1 MNLYNNKEFDKK
13 KYQWDQTAK
22 KKAKKYQIIQNI
34 ITIVCVMGIVGS
46 FLIQLDTEWFH
57 NQTYFITII
66 AMFILACGL
75 QNALSLQRVKC
86 YRELSPREKHDFIL
100 YEYHRQKKQAKYI
113 KSGRLLKMAWAD
125 VQRNEYKLAQMAL
138 DQIVLEDLK
147 IIQFQQVSFLRIIAA
162 VGEGEEQKAQEWLV
176 HYQGVQE
183 ECDDQKQQ
191 EIDQWILNG
200 NTEQLKEMFERSLLK
215 KDKIHPLRRAVIVM
229 LLTYSVIFTGMA
241 RGINV
246 DYGYALRRNFI
257 LVSSPIVS
265 ILPIILVIWAVV
277 LLKRQNKKDKN
288 RNSSVIRTGVVVG
301 CLWTLI
307 GINTIYIA
315 KQIQGKEMVVSH
327 DEKYAYLDVTISD
340 SQKMRYRTNNP
351 FVMQN
356 TLYTQIMMQ
365 KTETENAN
373 TETQTST
380 TSINDQ
386 TTGELSAENAM
397 QAVYEY
403 LKEQE
408 KYPDMKLEYKTNA
421 KGETYAKI
429 YTSKEQK
436 NGKTLNF
443 WYGLYSN
450 GTKESKDGTLC
461 DEIVLQK
468 QYEISDEQ
476 TQLIDFYLVD
486 PDTKKVTDEHKKTW

>member
-22 KKAKKYQIIQNI
+22 KKAKKYQFIEII
-34 ITIVCVMGIVGS
+34 ITIMCVVGIIGS
-46 FLIQLDTEWFH
+46 TLIRLDTECFH
-57 NQTYFITII
+57 DQTYFITII
-66 AMFILACGL
+66 AMIILSWGL
-75 QNALSLQRVKC
+75 KNALSLQRVKC
-86 YRELSPREKHDFIL
+86 YRELPLREKHDFVL

-113 KSGRLLKMAWAD
+113 KSGRLLKMAWSN
-125 VQRNEYKLAQMAL
+125 VQRNEYKLAEMAL
-138 DQIVLEDLK
+138 DQIVLKDLK
-147 IIQFQQVSFLRIIAA
+147 IIQFQQVSFLRIISA
-162 VGEGEEQKAQEWLV
+162 VGQGEKQKAQEWLV

-191 EIDQWILNG
+191 EINQWILNG
-200 NTEQLKEMFERSLLK
+200 NTEQLKEIFERSLL
-215 KDKIHPLRRAVIVM
+215 KDKIHPLRRAVIVV

-241 RGINV
+241 WGINV
-246 DYGYALRRNFI
+246 DCGYALRRNFI
-257 LVSSPIVS
+257 LVSLPIIS
-265 ILPIILVIWAVV
+265 LFPIILVTWTAV

-288 RNSSVIRTGVVVG
+288 SNSSVIRTVVVVG

-327 DEKYAYLDVTISD
+327 GKKYTYVDVILSD

-365 KTETENAN
+365 NTETENAN

-380 TSINDQ
+380 TSTNNQ
-386 TTGELSAENAM
+386 PTGELSAENAM

-408 KYPDMKLEYKTNA
+408 KYPDMKIEYQTNA

-429 YTSKEQK
+429 HTGKEHK
-436 NGKTLNF
+436 NGKTLNY

-450 GTKESKDGTLC
+450 GTKESKDGTIC

-476 TQLIDFYLVD
+476 TKLIDFYLVD
-486 PDTKKVTDEHKKTW
+486 PQTKKVTDEHKKTW

>member
-1 MNLYNNKEFDKK
+1 
-13 KYQWDQTAK
+13 
-22 KKAKKYQIIQNI
+22 
-34 ITIVCVMGIVGS
+34 
-46 FLIQLDTEWFH
+46 
-57 NQTYFITII
+57 
-66 AMFILACGL
+66 
-75 QNALSLQRVKC
+75 
-86 YRELSPREKHDFIL
+86 
-100 YEYHRQKKQAKYI
+100 
-113 KSGRLLKMAWAD
+113 
-125 VQRNEYKLAQMAL
+125 
-138 DQIVLEDLK
+138 
-147 IIQFQQVSFLRIIAA
+147 
-162 VGEGEEQKAQEWLV
+162 
-176 HYQGVQE
+176 
-183 ECDDQKQQ
+183 
-191 EIDQWILNG
+191 
-200 NTEQLKEMFERSLLK
+200 
-215 KDKIHPLRRAVIVM
+215 M

-257 LVSSPIVS
+257 LVSLPIVS

-386 TTGELSAENAM
+386 STGELSAENAM

>member
-1 MNLYNNKEFDKK
+1 MNLYDNKEFDKK
-13 KYQWDQTAK
+13 KYQWNQTAK
-22 KKAKKYQIIQNI
+22 KKAKKYQIIENI
-34 ITIVCVMGIVGS
+34 ITIVCVMGMIGS
-46 FLIQLDTEWFH
+46 FLLDTEWFD

-66 AMFILACGL
+66 AMIILSWGL
-75 QNALSLQRVKC
+75 KNALSLQRVKC
-86 YRELSPREKHDFIL
+86 YRELPPREKHDFIL

-162 VGEGEEQKAQEWLV
+162 VGEGEKQKAQEWLV

-215 KDKIHPLRRAVIVM
+215 DKIHPLRRAVIVM

-241 RGINV
+241 WGINV

-257 LVSSPIVS
+257 LVSLPIVS

-277 LLKRQNKKDKN
+277 LLKCLNKKDKN
-288 RNSSVIRTGVVVG
+288 SNSSVIRTVVVVG

-327 DEKYAYLDVTISD
+327 DEKYTYLDVIING

-356 TLYTQIMMQ
+356 TLYTQILMQ
-365 KTETENAN
+365 NTGTKNSN

-380 TSINDQ
+380 TSTNDQ
-386 TTGELSAENAM
+386 STGELSAENTM

-403 LKEQE
+403 LKEQ
-408 KYPDMKLEYKTNA
+408 KKFSDMKMEYQTNA

-429 YTSKEQK
+429 HTGQERK

-468 QYEISDEQ
+468 QYEISDEE
-476 TQLIDFYLVD
+476 TKLIDFYLVD
-486 PDTKKVTDEHKKTW
+486 PDTKKVTDEHKRTW